1 MSTVLD
7 FDKAVSVNLVLRR
20 GDYYERTFL
29 VKKNG
34 EDYDWDGIEDV
45 ILQVKKDKRNSTIVF
60 ELKKSEDTIVTGLG
74 YMTWILDTNA
84 TDIPA
89 GLYES
94 LEFLLVYENDKP
106 KLWFDGNTTVKDR
119 GIKL

>member
-1 MSTVLD
+1 MRTVLD

-45 ILQVKKDKRNSTIVF
+45 ILEIKKDKRNSTKMI
-60 ELKKSEDTIVTGLG
+60 ELKRSNNTIVTGLG
-74 YMTWILDTNA
+74 YMTWILSTDV

-89 GLYES
+89 NLYES
-94 LEFLLVYENDKP
+94 LELLLVYENDKP
-106 KLWFDGNTTVKDR
+106 KLWFDGDATVKDR